1 MILFAD
7 IIGFM
12 LLMSVQYNL
21 LKFNIENKIAR
32 VTLNRPEVHNA
43 FNPALI
49 EEIHSAFEYIATAS
63 REEVRVVVIAGEG
76 KSFCAGA
83 DVNWMRET
91 LEYDQAKNVADALRM
106 ARMFDTVNRCPV
118 PVIGRIH
125 GAALGGG
132 VGLAAVCDVVI
143 VAEGTTWG
151 LSEVKLGI
159 APAVISPY
167 VLAKIGRGYARALF
181 LTGER
186 FTSERAVQI
195 GLAHKIAKLEEL
207 DDAVNAAIKEVLSSA
222 PHAITRA
229 KDLIARVPDM
239 GHDEA
244 MQLTAETI
252 ASLRVSP
259 EGQEGLKAFLEKRK
273 PGWVS

>member
-1 MILFAD
+1 MQAPNPQTQNLRFALD
-7 IIGFM
+7 NG
-12 LLMSVQYNL
+12 V
-21 LKFNIENKIAR
+21 AR

-49 EEIHSAFEYIATAS
+49 EELRATFAHIAS
-63 REEVRVVVIAGEG
+63 LERGQVRVVVLSGEG

-83 DVNWMRET
+83 DVNWMRES
-91 LEYDQAKNVADALRM
+91 LEYSEQDNVADALRM
-106 ARMFDTVNRCPV
+106 ARMFDTIDNCPMQ
-118 PVIGRIH
+118 VIARVH

-143 VAEGTTWG
+143 AAEGTAWG

-167 VLAKIGRGYARALF
+167 VIAKIGRSQARALF

-186 FTSERAVQI
+186 FDSARALQI
-195 GLAHKIAKLEEL
+195 GLAHKIASKEQL
-207 DDAVNAAIKEVLSSA
+207 DPEVDRTVAEVMSSGPTGA
-222 PHAITRA
+222 QRA
-229 KDLIARVPDM
+229 KELIARLPSLS
-239 GHDEA
+239 HAEA

-252 ASLRVSP
+252 AALRVGP
-259 EGQEGLKAFLEKRK
+259 EGQEGLRAFLEKRK
-273 PGWVS
+273 PGWAG

>member
-1 MILFAD
+1 
-7 IIGFM
+7 
-12 LLMSVQYNL
+12 MSAEYKL
-21 LKFNIENKIAR
+21 LKFNIKNKVAR

-49 EEIHSAFEYIATAS
+49 EEIRSAFEHIS
-63 REEVRVVVIAGEG
+63 ESGREEVRVVVLAGEG

-83 DVNWMRET
+83 DVNWMRES
-91 LEYDQAKNVADALRM
+91 LEYDQGENVADALRM
-106 ARMFDTVNRCPV
+106 ARMFDTVNRCPA
-118 PVIGRIH
+118 PVIGRVH

-132 VGLAAVCDVVI
+132 VGLAAVCDIVI
-143 VAEGTTWG
+143 VAEGTAWG

-167 VLAKIGRGYARALF
+167 VLAKIGRSQARALF

-186 FTSERAVQI
+186 FGAERAVQI
-195 GLAHKIAKLEEL
+195 GLAHKMVKADEL
-207 DDAVNAAIKEVLSSA
+207 DGAVDATIKEVLSSG
-222 PHAITRA
+222 PHGIARA
-229 KDLIARVPDM
+229 KELIGRVPDM

-273 PGWVS
+273 PGWAG